1 MATVQT
7 LDSGTSAPASNR
19 DTMSAADIERL
30 SSLGRLAIVMAHE
43 IRNPLMMMRMSL
55 RALRRAAPTPE
66 QQEAIRDLQEEV
78 ERLTRLATDVL
89 DFARP
94 IHFDFAPADVNLICA
109 ASAEAVMAGEPGPP
123 VRLAL
128 DPSLSVVVTDADRL
142 RTVLV
147 NLLTNARQAVAA
159 LAPEPPVPMPEGS
172 IEIETKRLAG
182 DRIGIVVRDRG
193 IGISPADLP
202 RVFEP
207 YFTTKRAGTGVGLPI
222 AKNIINGLDGK
233 LAIRSE
239 PGVGTE
245 VSLDLPGRPVAALE
259 PAVTPKS
266 RPRVLVIEDDPSI
279 RTLLATCL
287 ELEGFAVATASNGA
301 DGLDRI
307 KAARPSL
314 VLLDLMMPVMDGV
327 QFRAAQLKDPEIASV
342 PVVCISAIDD
352 AEQRDGQL
360 RAAAYITKPFDL
372 DRIMAVVRARCQA
385 QVE

>member
-222 AKNIINGLDGK
+222 AKNIITGLDGK

-245 VSLDLPGRPVAALE
+245 VSLDLRDDGGAQMEAGIRESRLPDVH
-259 PAVTPKS
+259 AV
-266 RPRVLVIEDDPSI
+266 R
-279 RTLLATCL
+279 
-287 ELEGFAVATASNGA
+287 
-301 DGLDRI
+301 
-307 KAARPSL
+307 
-314 VLLDLMMPVMDGV
+314 
-327 QFRAAQLKDPEIASV
+327 
-342 PVVCISAIDD
+342 
-352 AEQRDGQL
+352 
-360 RAAAYITKPFDL
+360 
-372 DRIMAVVRARCQA
+372 
-385 QVE
+385 